1 MEKRKFSRVP
11 FHIEAEIN
19 VNGSNFKGEV
29 ENLSLKGMLVHIDD
43 HLLELGTPLTMII
56 NLTGVN
62 SNLSINLKGRV
73 VRVNQEGIGIFF
85 EEIDLDSFIHLK
97 NIIDY
102 NVADP
107 EKVKEEFFEY
117 IRENISKTQM

>member
-19 VNGSNFKGEV
+19 ANGSNFKGEV
-29 ENLSLKGMLVHIDD
+29 ENLSLKGMLVHIHD

-73 VRVNQEGIGIFF
+73 VRVSQEGIGIFF